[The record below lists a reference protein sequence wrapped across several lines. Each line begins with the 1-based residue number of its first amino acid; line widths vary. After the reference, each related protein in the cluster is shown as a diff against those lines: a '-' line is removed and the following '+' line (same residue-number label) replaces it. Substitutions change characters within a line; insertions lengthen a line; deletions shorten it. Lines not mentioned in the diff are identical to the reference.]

1 MMLLI
6 LLLLQMLSV
15 SQLEQTSLLRWDL
28 YRRCVFCDEG
38 RKFKCREMHTALFVA
53 LLEIFLLV
61 FFNYKCLLVGSLYM
75 DCTAIGNIFFPLIE
89 MLRKRKKKKN
99 SCQVN
104 KVMLVVSEAFYH
116 KPPGYFMVLQ
126 NCKSEERLSVTWSR
140 SCQCVSA
147 QLM

>member
-1 MMLLI
+1 
-6 LLLLQMLSV
+6 
-15 SQLEQTSLLRWDL
+15 
-28 YRRCVFCDEG
+28 
-38 RKFKCREMHTALFVA
+38 MHTALFVA